1 MTPTAAAFRHAQLTR
16 FLAVGSLLGLIVL
29 SLAWELW
36 LAPLRPGGSWL
47 VLKALPLCLP
57 LTGLL
62 KNRMYTYRWV
72 TLVVW
77 LYFAEGVIR
86 WNGDRWPSNMYA
98 AIEVGLCLVLFAAS
112 AMHVRWRLQHASA
125 SNTLIDSLRGIVGD
139 AHVLTGE
146 GLTAYER
153 DWRGREHGK
162 ALCVVRPAHT
172 DEVSAV
178 VKACAAVG
186 VAMVPQGGN
195 TGLVMGSTPDTS
207 GREVIINLQ
216 RMNNLREIDVANATL
231 TADAGCIL
239 EHLQQAADGAGFL
252 FALSL
257 ASEGSC
263 TLGGNLASNAG
274 GTQVLRYGNTR
285 DLCLG
290 LEVVT
295 PQGDVWRGLSGL
307 RKDNTGYDLRHLFI
321 GSEGTLGIITAAT
334 MKLFPKPAA
343 QRTAWAAVPSVQ
355 SAIELLGLAQQQL
368 GAGLT
373 GFEMMAHTALGLVAK
388 HYPALQVPLWQD
400 APYCVLL
407 ELSDTESE
415 SHAEQRLEQL
425 LSQAI
430 EKQVATNVVIAQS
443 LQQSR
448 ELWQVRESI
457 SSAQAAEGLN
467 IKHDI
472 SLPVSAIAA
481 FVAQTDA
488 ALANALPGIRVVNFG
503 HLGDG
508 NLHYNIQCPEGAD
521 AAHFLKAHE
530 SAVNRIVYDAVMSF
544 GGSVS
549 AEHGIGRLKVDS
561 LPHYKD
567 PVALQLMR
575 SIKGALDPQNLM
587 NPGRVLRA

>member
-1 MTPTAAAFRHAQLTR
+1 MHR
-16 FLAVGSLLGLIVL
+16 LLDTLRLI
-29 SLAWELW
+29 
-36 LAPLRPGGSWL
+36 
-47 VLKALPLCLP
+47 
-57 LTGLL
+57 TG
-62 KNRMYTYRWV
+62 
-72 TLVVW
+72 
-77 LYFAEGVIR
+77 E
-86 WNGDRWPSNMYA
+86 
-98 AIEVGLCLVLFAAS
+98 
-112 AMHVRWRLQHASA
+112 
-125 SNTLIDSLRGIVGD
+125 

-153 DWRGREHGK
+153 DWRSRENGR
-162 ALCVVRPAHT
+162 ALCVVRPGSTA
-172 DEVSAV
+172 EVAAV
-178 VKACAAVG
+178 VKACVAAG
-186 VAMVPQGGN
+186 TAMVPQGGN

-207 GREVIINLQ
+207 GSEVVINLQ
-216 RMNNLREIDVANATL
+216 RMNAVRHIDPANATL
-231 TADAGCIL
+231 TAEAGCIL
-239 EHLQQAADGAGFL
+239 QQLQHTADEAGFL

-285 DLCLG
+285 DMCLG

-295 PQGDVWRGLSGL
+295 AQGEVWQGLSGL
-307 RKDNTGYDLRHLFI
+307 RKDNTGYDLKHLFI

-355 SAIELLGLAQQQL
+355 AAVDLLGMAQQQL

-373 GFEMMAHTALGLVAK
+373 GFEMMSKMSLSLVAR
-388 HYPALQVPLWQD
+388 HFPSLQVPLWQD

-407 ELSDTESE
+407 ELSDTESDA
-415 SHAEQRLEQL
+415 HAEQRLEQL
-425 LSQAI
+425 LSAALEQH
-430 EKQVATNVVIAQS
+430 VASDVVIAQS
-443 LQQSR
+443 LAQSR

-481 FVAQTDA
+481 FVKQTDA
-488 ALANALPGIRVVNFG
+488 ALAQAVPGIRVVNFG
-503 HLGDG
+503 HVGDG

-521 AAHFLKAHE
+521 AAAFLKTHE
-530 SAVNRIVYDAVMSF
+530 PAVNHMVYEAVMSF

-549 AEHGIGRLKVDS
+549 AEHGIGRLKVES
-561 LPHYKD
+561 LPLYKD
-567 PVALQLMR
+567 PVALQMMH
-575 SIKGALDPQNLM
+575 SIKQALDPQNLM
-587 NPGRVLRA
+587 NPGRVLMR

>member
-1 MTPTAAAFRHAQLTR
+1 M
-16 FLAVGSLLGLIVL
+16 
-29 SLAWELW
+29 
-36 LAPLRPGGSWL
+36 
-47 VLKALPLCLP
+47 
-57 LTGLL
+57 
-62 KNRMYTYRWV
+62 
-72 TLVVW
+72 
-77 LYFAEGVIR
+77 
-86 WNGDRWPSNMYA
+86 NG
-98 AIEVGLCLVLFAAS
+98 
-112 AMHVRWRLQHASA
+112 
-125 SNTLIDSLRGIVGD
+125 LIDSLRQICGE
-139 AHVLTGE
+139 AHVLSGG

-172 DEVSAV
+172 KEVSAV

-207 GREVIINLQ
+207 GQEIVISLQ
-216 RMNNLREIDVANATL
+216 RMNKVRHIDIANATL
-231 TADAGCIL
+231 TAEAGCIL
-239 EHLQQAADGAGFL
+239 QHLQQTADQSGFL
-252 FALSL
+252 LALSL

-295 PQGDVWRGLSGL
+295 AQGDVWSGLSGL

-355 SAIELLGLAQQQL
+355 AALDLLGLAQQQL

-373 GFEMMAHTALGLVAK
+373 GFEMMSQAALGLVAR
-388 HYPALQVPLWQD
+388 HFPALKVPFWQE

-415 SHAEQRLEQL
+415 SHAEQRLEQVL
-425 LSQAI
+425 GIALD
-430 EKQVATNVVIAQS
+430 KNVANEVVIAQS
-443 LQQSR
+443 LSQSR

-472 SLPVSAIAA
+472 SLPVSAIPA
-481 FVAQTDA
+481 FVKQTDT
-488 ALANALPGIRVVNFG
+488 ALANALPGLRIVNFG

-521 AAHFLKAHE
+521 AAHFLKTNE
-530 SAVNRIVYDAVMSF
+530 PQVNDMVYDAVMSF

-549 AEHGIGRLKVDS
+549 AEHGIGRLKVES

-575 SIKGALDPQNLM
+575 NIKQALDPQKLM
-587 NPGRVLRA
+587 NPGRVLMR

>member
-1 MTPTAAAFRHAQLTR
+1 M
-16 FLAVGSLLGLIVL
+16 
-29 SLAWELW
+29 
-36 LAPLRPGGSWL
+36 
-47 VLKALPLCLP
+47 
-57 LTGLL
+57 
-62 KNRMYTYRWV
+62 
-72 TLVVW
+72 
-77 LYFAEGVIR
+77 
-86 WNGDRWPSNMYA
+86 NG
-98 AIEVGLCLVLFAAS
+98 
-112 AMHVRWRLQHASA
+112 
-125 SNTLIDSLRGIVGD
+125 LIDSLRQICGE
-139 AHVLTGE
+139 AHVLSGG

-172 DEVSAV
+172 KQVSAV

-207 GREVIINLQ
+207 GQEIVISLQ
-216 RMNNLREIDVANATL
+216 RMNKVRHIDIANATL
-231 TADAGCIL
+231 TAEAGCIL
-239 EHLQQAADGAGFL
+239 QHLQQTADQSGFL
-252 FALSL
+252 LALSL

-295 PQGDVWRGLSGL
+295 AQGDVWSGLSGL

-355 SAIELLGLAQQQL
+355 AALDLLGLAQQQL

-373 GFEMMAHTALGLVAK
+373 GFEMMSQAALGLVAR
-388 HYPALQVPLWQD
+388 HFPALKVPFWQE

-415 SHAEQRLEQL
+415 SHAEQRLEQVL
-425 LSQAI
+425 GIALD
-430 EKQVATNVVIAQS
+430 KNVASEVVIAQS
-443 LQQSR
+443 LSQSR

-472 SLPVSAIAA
+472 SLPVSAIPA
-481 FVAQTDA
+481 FVKQTDT
-488 ALANALPGIRVVNFG
+488 ALANALPGLRIVNFG

-521 AAHFLKAHE
+521 AAHFLKTNE
-530 SAVNRIVYDAVMSF
+530 PQVNDMVYDAVMSF

-549 AEHGIGRLKVDS
+549 AEHGIGRLKVES

-575 SIKGALDPQNLM
+575 NIKQALDPQKLM
-587 NPGRVLRA
+587 NPGRVLMR

>member
-1 MTPTAAAFRHAQLTR
+1 
-16 FLAVGSLLGLIVL
+16 V
-29 SLAWELW
+29 
-36 LAPLRPGGSWL
+36 RPG
-47 VLKALPLCLP
+47 
-57 LTGLL
+57 T
-62 KNRMYTYRWV
+62 
-72 TLVVW
+72 
-77 LYFAEGVIR
+77 
-86 WNGDRWPSNMYA
+86 
-98 AIEVGLCLVLFAAS
+98 
-112 AMHVRWRLQHASA
+112 
-125 SNTLIDSLRGIVGD
+125 
-139 AHVLTGE
+139 
-146 GLTAYER
+146 TA
-153 DWRGREHGK
+153 
-162 ALCVVRPAHT
+162 
-172 DEVSAV
+172 EVSAV

-207 GREVIINLQ
+207 GQEIVISLQ
-216 RMNNLREIDVANATL
+216 RMNKVRHIDIANATL
-231 TADAGCIL
+231 TAEAGCIL
-239 EHLQQAADGAGFL
+239 QHLQQTADQSGFL
-252 FALSL
+252 LALSL

-295 PQGDVWRGLSGL
+295 AQGDVWSGLSGL

-355 SAIELLGLAQQQL
+355 AALDLLGLAQQHL

-373 GFEMMAHTALGLVAK
+373 GFEMMSQAALGLVAR
-388 HYPALQVPLWQD
+388 HFPALKVPFWQE

-425 LSQAI
+425 LGIALD
-430 EKQVATNVVIAQS
+430 KNVASEVVIAQS
-443 LQQSR
+443 LSQSR

-472 SLPVSAIAA
+472 SLPVSAIPA
-481 FVAQTDA
+481 FVKQTDT
-488 ALANALPGIRVVNFG
+488 ALANALPGLRIVNFG

-521 AAHFLKAHE
+521 AAHFLKTNE
-530 SAVNRIVYDAVMSF
+530 PQVNDMVYDAVMSF

-549 AEHGIGRLKVDS
+549 AEHGIGRLKVES

-575 SIKGALDPQNLM
+575 NIKQALDPQKLM
-587 NPGRVLRA
+587 NPGRVLMR

>member
-1 MTPTAAAFRHAQLTR
+1 MN
-16 FLAVGSLLGLIVL
+16 
-29 SLAWELW
+29 
-36 LAPLRPGGSWL
+36 
-47 VLKALPLCLP
+47 K
-57 LTGLL
+57 
-62 KNRMYTYRWV
+62 
-72 TLVVW
+72 
-77 LYFAEGVIR
+77 
-86 WNGDRWPSNMYA
+86 
-98 AIEVGLCLVLFAAS
+98 
-112 AMHVRWRLQHASA
+112 
-125 SNTLIDSLRGIVGD
+125 LIDSLRLICGD
-139 AHVLTGE
+139 VNVLTGD

-162 ALCVVRPAHT
+162 ALCVVRPGTTA
-172 DEVSAV
+172 EVSAV

-186 VAMVPQGGN
+186 TAMVPQGGN

-207 GREVIINLQ
+207 GREVVINLQ
-216 RMNNLREIDVANATL
+216 RMNKVRQIDPANATL
-231 TADAGCIL
+231 TAEAGCIL
-239 EHLQQAADGAGFL
+239 QQVQHTAEQAGFL

-285 DLCLG
+285 DMCLG

-295 PQGDVWRGLSGL
+295 AQGDVWHGLSGL

-321 GSEGTLGIITAAT
+321 GSEGTLGLITAAT

-355 SAIELLGLAQQQL
+355 AAIDLLGMAQQQL

-373 GFEMMAHTALGLVAK
+373 GFEMMSQAALGLVAR
-388 HYPALQVPLWQD
+388 HFPALQVPLWKD
-400 APYCVLL
+400 ATYCVLL

-415 SHAEQRLEQL
+415 AHAEQRLEQL
-425 LSQAI
+425 LGAAL
-430 EKQVATNVVIAQS
+430 EKQVASNVVIAQS
-443 LQQSR
+443 LAQSI

-472 SLPVSAIAA
+472 SLPVSALAE
-481 FVAQTDA
+481 FVKQTDA
-488 ALANALPGIRVVNFG
+488 ALAQALPGIRVVNFG

-521 AAHFLKAHE
+521 AAEFLKAHE
-530 SAVNRIVYDAVMSF
+530 PSVNDMVYEAVMSF

-561 LPHYKD
+561 LPQYKD

-575 SIKGALDPQNLM
+575 NIKQALDPQNLM
-587 NPGRVLRA
+587 NPGRVLMH

>member
-1 MTPTAAAFRHAQLTR
+1 M
-16 FLAVGSLLGLIVL
+16 
-29 SLAWELW
+29 
-36 LAPLRPGGSWL
+36 
-47 VLKALPLCLP
+47 
-57 LTGLL
+57 
-62 KNRMYTYRWV
+62 
-72 TLVVW
+72 
-77 LYFAEGVIR
+77 
-86 WNGDRWPSNMYA
+86 NG
-98 AIEVGLCLVLFAAS
+98 
-112 AMHVRWRLQHASA
+112 
-125 SNTLIDSLRGIVGD
+125 LIDSLRQICGE
-139 AHVLTGE
+139 AHVLSGG

-172 DEVSAV
+172 KEVSAV

-207 GREVIINLQ
+207 GQEVVISLQ
-216 RMNNLREIDVANATL
+216 RLNNVRHIDVANATL
-231 TADAGCIL
+231 TAEAGCIL
-239 EHLQQAADGAGFL
+239 QHLQQTAEQAGFL
-252 FALSL
+252 LALSL

-295 PQGDVWRGLSGL
+295 AQGDVWSGLSGL

-355 SAIELLGLAQQQL
+355 AALDLLGLAQQQL

-373 GFEMMAHTALGLVAK
+373 GFEMMSQAALGLVAR
-388 HYPALQVPLWQD
+388 HLPALKVPFWQE

-425 LSQAI
+425 LGIALD
-430 EKQVATNVVIAQS
+430 KNVASEVVIAQS
-443 LQQSR
+443 LSQSR

-472 SLPVSAIAA
+472 SLPVSAIPA
-481 FVAQTDA
+481 FVKQTDT
-488 ALANALPGIRVVNFG
+488 ALANALPGLRIVNFG

-521 AAHFLKAHE
+521 AAHFLKTNE
-530 SAVNRIVYDAVMSF
+530 PQVNDMVYDAVKSF

-549 AEHGIGRLKVDS
+549 AEHGIGRLKVES

-575 SIKGALDPQNLM
+575 SIKQALDPQNLM
-587 NPGRVLRA
+587 NPGRVLMR

>member
-1 MTPTAAAFRHAQLTR
+1 M
-16 FLAVGSLLGLIVL
+16 
-29 SLAWELW
+29 
-36 LAPLRPGGSWL
+36 
-47 VLKALPLCLP
+47 
-57 LTGLL
+57 
-62 KNRMYTYRWV
+62 NR
-72 TLVVW
+72 
-77 LYFAEGVIR
+77 
-86 WNGDRWPSNMYA
+86 
-98 AIEVGLCLVLFAAS
+98 
-112 AMHVRWRLQHASA
+112 
-125 SNTLIDSLRGIVGD
+125 LIDSLRFITGD

-153 DWRGREHGK
+153 DWRGREHGR
-162 ALCVVRPAHT
+162 ALCVVRPCSTA
-172 DEVSAV
+172 EVSAV
-178 VKACAAVG
+178 VKACAAAG

-207 GREVIINLQ
+207 GREVVINLQ
-216 RMNNLREIDVANATL
+216 RMNKVRHLDPANATL

-239 EHLQQAADGAGFL
+239 QDVQQAADQAGFL

-295 PQGDVWRGLSGL
+295 AQGHVWQGLSGL

-355 SAIELLGLAQQQL
+355 AAIDLLGMAQQQL

-373 GFEMMAHTALGLVAK
+373 GFEMMSQIALGLVAR
-388 HYPALQVPLWQD
+388 HFPTLQVPLWQD

-415 SHAEQRLEQL
+415 AHAEHRLEQL
-425 LSQAI
+425 LGAAL
-430 EKQVATNVVIAQS
+430 EKQVASDVVIAQS
-443 LQQSR
+443 LSQSR

-481 FVAQTDA
+481 FVKQTDA
-488 ALANALPGIRVVNFG
+488 ALAQALPGIRVVNFG

-521 AAHFLKAHE
+521 AAEFLKTHE
-530 SAVNRIVYDAVMSF
+530 PAVNDMVYEAVMSF

-561 LPHYKD
+561 LPQYKD

-575 SIKGALDPQNLM
+575 NIKQALDPQNLM
-587 NPGRVLRA
+587 NPGRVLMR

>member
-1 MTPTAAAFRHAQLTR
+1 M
-16 FLAVGSLLGLIVL
+16 
-29 SLAWELW
+29 
-36 LAPLRPGGSWL
+36 
-47 VLKALPLCLP
+47 
-57 LTGLL
+57 
-62 KNRMYTYRWV
+62 
-72 TLVVW
+72 
-77 LYFAEGVIR
+77 
-86 WNGDRWPSNMYA
+86 NG
-98 AIEVGLCLVLFAAS
+98 
-112 AMHVRWRLQHASA
+112 
-125 SNTLIDSLRGIVGD
+125 LIDSLRQICGE
-139 AHVLTGE
+139 AHVLSGG

-172 DEVSAV
+172 KEVSAV

-207 GREVIINLQ
+207 GQEVVISLL
-216 RMNNLREIDVANATL
+216 RMNKVRHIDIANATL
-231 TADAGCIL
+231 TAEAGCIL
-239 EHLQQAADGAGFL
+239 QHLQQTADQSGFL
-252 FALSL
+252 LALSL

-295 PQGDVWRGLSGL
+295 AQGDVWSGLSGL

-355 SAIELLGLAQQQL
+355 AALDLLGLAQQHL

-373 GFEMMAHTALGLVAK
+373 GFEMMSQAALGLVAR
-388 HYPALQVPLWQD
+388 HFPALKVPFWQD

-425 LSQAI
+425 LGIALD
-430 EKQVATNVVIAQS
+430 KNVASEVVIAQS
-443 LQQSR
+443 LSQSR

-472 SLPVSAIAA
+472 SLPVSAIPA
-481 FVAQTDA
+481 FVKQTDT
-488 ALANALPGIRVVNFG
+488 ALANALPGLRIVNFG

-521 AAHFLKAHE
+521 AAHFLKTNE
-530 SAVNRIVYDAVMSF
+530 PQVNDMVYDAVMSF

-549 AEHGIGRLKVDS
+549 AEHGIGRLKVES

-575 SIKGALDPQNLM
+575 NIKQALDPQKLM
-587 NPGRVLRA
+587 NPGRVLMR

>member
-1 MTPTAAAFRHAQLTR
+1 M
-16 FLAVGSLLGLIVL
+16 
-29 SLAWELW
+29 
-36 LAPLRPGGSWL
+36 
-47 VLKALPLCLP
+47 
-57 LTGLL
+57 
-62 KNRMYTYRWV
+62 
-72 TLVVW
+72 
-77 LYFAEGVIR
+77 
-86 WNGDRWPSNMYA
+86 NG
-98 AIEVGLCLVLFAAS
+98 
-112 AMHVRWRLQHASA
+112 
-125 SNTLIDSLRGIVGD
+125 LIDSLRQICGE
-139 AHVLTGE
+139 AHVLSGG

-172 DEVSAV
+172 KEVSAV

-207 GREVIINLQ
+207 GQEIVISLQ
-216 RMNNLREIDVANATL
+216 RMNKVRHIDIANATL
-231 TADAGCIL
+231 TAEAGCIL
-239 EHLQQAADGAGFL
+239 QHLQQTADQSGFL
-252 FALSL
+252 LALSL

-295 PQGDVWRGLSGL
+295 AQGDVWSGLSGL

-355 SAIELLGLAQQQL
+355 AALDLLGLAQQHL

-373 GFEMMAHTALGLVAK
+373 GFEMMSQAALGLVAR
-388 HYPALQVPLWQD
+388 HFPALKVPFWQE

-425 LSQAI
+425 LGIALD
-430 EKQVATNVVIAQS
+430 KNVASEVVIAQS
-443 LQQSR
+443 LSQSR

-472 SLPVSAIAA
+472 SLPVSAIAE
-481 FVAQTDA
+481 FVKQTDT
-488 ALANALPGIRVVNFG
+488 ALANALPGLRIVNFG

-521 AAHFLKAHE
+521 AAHFLKTNE
-530 SAVNRIVYDAVMSF
+530 PQVNDMVYDAVMSF

-549 AEHGIGRLKVDS
+549 AEHGIGRLKVES

-575 SIKGALDPQNLM
+575 NIKQALDPQKLM
-587 NPGRVLRA
+587 NPGRVLMR